1 LLNNKKMMR
10 VMSIFLKLLN
20 DKKAQLSVE
29 YLIMIVF
36 GMMLVITTGIVIIN
50 LSSLVSVAKAK
61 ILTYRDNILS
71 TFS

>member
-1 LLNNKKMMR
+1 MN
-10 VMSIFLKLLN
+10 IFNKLLYDN
-20 DKKAQLSVE
+20 KAQLSVE

-71 TFS
+71 SFL

>member
-1 LLNNKKMMR
+1 MN
-10 VMSIFLKLLN
+10 IFLKLLN

-50 LSSLVSVAKAK
+50 LSGLVSVAKAK

>member
-1 LLNNKKMMR
+1 MG
-10 VMSIFLKLLN
+10 VMNIFNKLLYDN
-20 DKKAQLSVE
+20 KAQLSVE

-71 TFS
+71 SFL

>member
-1 LLNNKKMMR
+1 MG
-10 VMSIFLKLLN
+10 VMNIFLKLLN

-50 LSSLVSVAKAK
+50 LSGLVSVAKAK

>member
-1 LLNNKKMMR
+1 MN
-10 VMSIFLKLLN
+10 IFNKLLY

-71 TFS
+71 SFL

>member
-1 LLNNKKMMR
+1 MR

>member
-1 LLNNKKMMR
+1 MG
-10 VMSIFLKLLN
+10 VMNIFNKLLY

-71 TFS
+71 SFL